1 MSPQT
6 SYIFTVSK
14 LTSLKILGG
23 RQHRA
28 TPAGQILGVATRA
41 RLTPMALRCRTSW
54 CLVLSLLLRTREAG
68 LYWKVDLL
76 DCVTVHHES
85 IPVSSTET
93 PHRPNRYLAPVV
105 ILPRFPL
112 CLSVNMRLSA
122 RISQKT
128 TRHKIS
134 MHVTC
139 GPVVVYCWQRCN
151 AIWTSRFLW
160 MT

>member
-28 TPAGQILGVATRA
+28 TPAGQILGVTTPAG
-41 RLTPMALRCRTSW
+41 LTPMALRCRTSW

-76 DCVTVHHES
+76 DCR
-85 IPVSSTET
+85 
-93 PHRPNRYLAPVV
+93 RPSWKHSGFFNRNAAQAKSLSCPSRHLAPVS
-105 ILPRFPL
+105 PA
-112 CLSVNMRLSA
+112 SVRWH
-122 RISQKT
+122 ISKNHTSQNFYACYLWPCRGLLLT
-128 TRHKIS
+128 ALQCDMDFTFFVDD
-134 MHVTC
+134 VT
-139 GPVVVYCWQRCN
+139 
-151 AIWTSRFLW
+151 
-160 MT
+160 